1 MTLQDVANRASVS
14 LSTASKALKGSYDV
28 SEETRR
34 RVMEAARELGYFRKK
49 KQLTLTNHLP
59 GGWCIAI
66 LSPEI
71 ASPYYNSI
79 TQMLTQAAKEQG
91 CQVLFFETGFDE
103 STVHAIARECV
114 DNPRINAIIS
124 FSSIKDELATD
135 TVPIITMGTSSRRF
149 TQIETSLDDALSAI
163 QEAYPADISVAIVG
177 EQLTAQRH
185 QIIRRYF
192 PHATILSGCDRYDVA
207 GQQAADKL
215 LAMPTLPRLVF
226 CTYDE
231 IAYGLIDRLTQKGV
245 RIPED
250 IEVIGINDSYSSQW
264 VHGGLSTIAFDYGD
278 VFQDVIRDIARDL
291 QYLGFHV
298 RHYQVHSRFVRRK
311 TTK

>member
-14 LSTASKALKGSYDV
+14 VSTASKALKGSYDV

-34 RVMEAARELGYFRKK
+34 RVMAAAHELGYFRKK

-71 ASPYYNSI
+71 ASPYYNTI
-79 TQMLTQAAKEQG
+79 TQKLTQAAKEQG
-91 CQVLFFETGFDE
+91 CQVLFFETGFDKN
-103 STVHAIARECV
+103 TVHTIARTCV
-114 DNPRINAIIS
+114 DDPRINAIIS
-124 FSSIKDELATD
+124 FSQIQEELATD
-135 TVPIITMGTSSRRF
+135 TVPIITMCPSRRF
-149 TQIETSLDDALSAI
+149 TQIETLLDDALTAI
-163 QEAYPADISVAIVG
+163 QAAYPASVSVAVVG

-215 LAMPTLPRLVF
+215 LAMPALPRLVF

-231 IAYGLIDRLTQKGV
+231 IAYGLIDRLTQKGI

-250 IEVIGINDSYSSQW
+250 IEIIGINDSYSSQW

-278 VFQDVIRDIARDL
+278 VFQDVIRDITRDL

-298 RHYQVHSRFVRRK
+298 RYYQVHSRFVRRK